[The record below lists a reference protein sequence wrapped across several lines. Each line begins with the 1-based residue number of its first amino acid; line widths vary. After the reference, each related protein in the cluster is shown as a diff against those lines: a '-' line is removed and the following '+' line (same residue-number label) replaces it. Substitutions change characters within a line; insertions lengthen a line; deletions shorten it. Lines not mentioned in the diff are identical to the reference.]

1 MSAAHSLEHAFDG
14 QGRCRKKKGVRTKA
28 RSHYQFATWSYD
40 EEGKRAAVPI
50 YGNQS
55 DKRSSFPLICTT
67 IKNEGTGTETLVWIH
82 FDLDYKRADKK
93 WRSDEKLDWPKI
105 SETLRSEVPALF
117 QYITGVTRSSGGKGL
132 GLMLSI
138 SPLELIEE
146 TKDIQKLAFRLQAW
160 IIDILNYYGMGAD
173 KGASGLKRLMPNIF
187 NPDRFLDRDE
197 VTEAIIQTKRP
208 RVIQDLLFK
217 LRFHTALKP
226 IGKRERSDLLWPDIR
241 VEESCARLYM
251 DLLDRVGPWG
261 SQQLSAQNLIDQY
274 GLAKNTAY
282 KLLANPPKWL
292 ISHPVQGEGYRITI
306 YPSREL
312 TDRALELLSGRGV
325 KKGQPRLPS
334 FVVALISAPEEVE
347 AGERNSWLV
356 SVVLGCKWKGIA
368 QAEVLGALK
377 AAVKRVPSY
386 RSSRSLRGDMQRIIR
401 SLYAREPSS
410 KNKEGSSPH
419 LVLADWLQD
428 LLLLNKPKRL
438 SQKIAMKGTS
448 VAGSQP
454 TASSSFGAESF
465 SASTGRSTE
474 LFGPEFE
481 SQDLLFHLEG
491 FQAGVRGALAPQDAH
506 AGSENRLRNA
516 LDKPQPDGV
525 SLKPLPQI
533 VSPTFLTS
541 PGEKD
546 GFQDPL
552 QNHESPPLKALGFL
566 SRQALKLAFSKA
578 LLKSSLSAAEK
589 GQTLET
595 VLRLGIAERIEAMC
609 AFLLGQGYQFSAED
623 GS

>member
-14 QGRCRKKKGVRTKA
+14 QGRCRKKKDVRTKA
-28 RSHYQFATWSYD
+28 RSHYQFANWSYD
-40 EEGKRAAVPI
+40 AEGKRAAVPI

-187 NPDRFLDRDE
+187 NSERLLDRDE

-217 LRFHTALKP
+217 LRFHTALKLP
-226 IGKRERSDLLWPDIR
+226 CKRERSDLLWPDIR

-261 SQQLSAQNLIDQY
+261 SEQLSAQNLISQY

-292 ISHPVQGEGYRITI
+292 ISHPVQGEGYRISI

-325 KKGQPRLPS
+325 RKGQPRLSS
-334 FVVALISAPEEVE
+334 FNVALISAPEEVE

-368 QAEVLGALK
+368 QAEVLRALK
-377 AAVKRVPSY
+377 EAVKRVPSY

-401 SLYAREPSS
+401 SLYAHDPCPR
-410 KNKEGSSPH
+410 NKEGSSPH

-428 LLLLNKPKRL
+428 ILLLNKPKRL
-438 SQKIAMKGTS
+438 SQKISMKGTS
-448 VAGSQP
+448 EAGSQP
-454 TASSSFGAESF
+454 TASFSSAARGF
-465 SASTGRSTE
+465 SSPPDLSSE
-474 LFGPEFE
+474 LFAAGFE
-481 SQDLLFHLEG
+481 SQELLFHLEG
-491 FQAGVRGALAPQDAH
+491 CQAGVRGELAPQDAH
-506 AGSENRLRNA
+506 ADSESRLCKA
-516 LDKPQPDGV
+516 PDKSRPDGV
-525 SLKPLPQI
+525 SFKPLQQT

-541 PGEKD
+541 FAEKD
-546 GFQDPL
+546 GLQDSP
-552 QNHESPPLKALGFL
+552 QKHENPPPKALGFL
-566 SRQALKLAFSKA
+566 SGQALKAAFSKV
-578 LLKSSLSAAEK
+578 LLKSVLPAAEK
-589 GQTLET
+589 GQTLES
-595 VLRLGIAERIEAMC
+595 VLRLGSDEKIEAMR
-609 AFLLGQGYQFSAED
+609 AFLLGQGYQISAED
-623 GS
+623 SF